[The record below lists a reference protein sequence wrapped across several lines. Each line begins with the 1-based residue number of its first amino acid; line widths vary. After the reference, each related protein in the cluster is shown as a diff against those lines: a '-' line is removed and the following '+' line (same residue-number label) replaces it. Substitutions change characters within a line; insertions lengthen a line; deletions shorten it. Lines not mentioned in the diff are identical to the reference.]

1 MDTSEQ
7 TRRRHPSEVHRF
19 LRQFC
24 LYRQTTVVGHTQGV
38 PIYLNE
44 FWTAKQ
50 RQANS
55 LHEVAYRACFK
66 PQLPRFFIELLSE
79 AGEVV
84 YDPFM
89 GRGTTLLEAALLGR
103 IPYGCDVNPL
113 SEVLIRSR
121 LNPPRLPQVAQR
133 LYAIDL
139 SHCED
144 YPQALEVFYHPE
156 TLVEICALREYL
168 LARESAGELD
178 DVDWWIRMVA
188 VNRLTGHSKGFFSV
202 YTLPP
207 NQAVSIQSQRKIN
220 ERLGQ
225 TPPRRDVREI
235 ILRKSRALLHD
246 VSEAVRQRLAT
257 VYPTALLLTRQAHDT
272 PDITPGSVSLVVT
285 SPPFLDVVDYAQDNW
300 LRCWFCG
307 IDPHRVPITMVRSVD
322 EWRESMR
329 RVFHELVR
337 VLKQGGWIAFEVG
350 EVRAGQ
356 VRLEEVVLDA
366 VCGLPLEPVAVVIN
380 AQRFTK
386 TAHIWGVSNL
396 TRGTNTN
403 RIVLLRRE

>member
-1 MDTSEQ
+1 MDTLEQ

-24 LYRQTTVVGHTQGV
+24 LYRQTTVIGHTQDV

-79 AGEVV
+79 VGEVV

-103 IPYGCDVNPL
+103 IPYGCDANPL

-139 SHCED
+139 SQCED
-144 YPQALEVFYHPE
+144 YPQELEVFYHPE

-178 DVDWWIRMVA
+178 DVDRWIRMVA

-307 IDPHRVPITMVRSVD
+307 IDPHRVPITMARSVD

-329 RVFHELVR
+329 QVFRELVR

-350 EVRAGQ
+350 EVRGGQ

-380 AQRFTK
+380 DQRFTK

-403 RIVLLRRE
+403 RIVLLRRR